1 MHVGAGQKEGLTVK
15 MDACVKTKPPTS
27 KGRINASAR
36 QSVRY
41 RMQDRGIRSTL
52 GWKGGRDRRARR
64 VKLVWVGK
72 LEHGVGIERHISPPG
87 FVFKVAVFTPYSCR
101 CIHRAALRALPYNA
115 ASAVRSV
122 PCFPV
127 CPPSRA
133 DPAPWH
139 LPFGHRASLVPR
151 TLISARRRLYGA
163 SSWGGE

>member
-1 MHVGAGQKEGLTVK
+1 

-52 GWKGGRDRRARR
+52 GGRKGGRDRRARR
-64 VKLVWVGK
+64 VEPVWPGCLGGRAWVGK
-72 LEHGVGIERHISPPG
+72 LGLAGAGWGLNGTFHSPRLCIQSHRIHPI
-87 FVFKVAVFTPYSCR
+87 FMPR